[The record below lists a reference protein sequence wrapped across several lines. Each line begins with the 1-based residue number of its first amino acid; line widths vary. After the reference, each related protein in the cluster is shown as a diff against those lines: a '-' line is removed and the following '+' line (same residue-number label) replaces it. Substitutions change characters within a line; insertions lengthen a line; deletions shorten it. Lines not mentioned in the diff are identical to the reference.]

1 MVDEK
6 KNPNAVALGSKG
18 GRARAERL
26 SADELSAIGK
36 KGAKARLRSIGSSER
51 QKIAVKA
58 AKARWARARKLEG
71 K

>member
-1 MVDEK
+1 MSSKK
-6 KNPNAVALGSKG
+6 KNPNALALGRSG

-36 KGAKARLRSIGSSER
+36 KGANARLKSIGSTER
-51 QKIAVKA
+51 QEIARKA
-58 AKARWARARKLEG
+58 ANARWAKARKLEG